1 MLINDICEKIMSHFY
16 KSSHYNFVTKVYKIT
31 DLIINA
37 HENSNFELFINMI

>member
-16 KSSHYNFVTKVYKIT
+16 SHYNSVTKVYKIT

-37 HENSNFELFINMI
+37 HENSNFELSINMI